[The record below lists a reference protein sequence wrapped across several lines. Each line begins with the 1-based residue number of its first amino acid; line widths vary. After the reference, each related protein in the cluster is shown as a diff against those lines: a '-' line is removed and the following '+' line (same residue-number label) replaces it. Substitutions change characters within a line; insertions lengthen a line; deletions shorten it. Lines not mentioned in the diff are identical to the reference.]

1 MSVRVGG
8 LPPAGFQPLGR
19 PPRHQP
25 AHGGEVAIDRVPVAA
40 LFGQE
45 ENRGAPEIL
54 DLTP

>member
-19 PPRHQP
+19 PPRHHP